1 MLPFLKP
8 KKMASVIMSAR
19 TPDGKEVLK
28 GPEDEASPE
37 NIKLAQDLISAVH
50 SKDAEA
56 VAAVLSKLQ
65 EIDEA
70 EDAEARE
77 E

>member
-8 KKMASVIMSAR
+8 KKMASVVMSAR
-19 TPDGKEVLK
+19 TADGKEVLK

-37 NIKLAQDLISAVH
+37 NLKLAQDLISAVH
-50 SKDAEA
+50 AKDAEA
-56 VAAVLSKLQ
+56 VAAIISKLQ
-65 EIDEA
+65 EMDEA
-70 EDAEARE
+70 EDAEERE